1 MSVIVPGR
9 VERWSSAPG
18 RVMRN
23 VSVASRLALV
33 VVLVALV
40 SVVVTSIVGLDRGR
54 SLANDEIDTQ
64 LTAIGASRADEVE
77 RYIAGLERAVRGQ
90 ALTPRPAVAIEAFSA
105 RWRQLAAETASS
117 RDQALVDEYY
127 RDVVAPELSEARDRP
142 VNPAS
147 LIPDSAAG
155 VALQAQYVVP
165 VAEDD
170 PERPGD
176 ADWSTLHDPL
186 DDSLREFALQAGFD
200 DLYLI
205 EPTSYVVV
213 YSTAK
218 GIDFATSLRGGPH
231 SGSQLASLSSEL
243 AADPAPGDVAIR
255 DFAAYAPAGDRP
267 SAFVGAPV
275 FAEGDLAGFVVGR
288 FSPERLT
295 AIMTNDQQWGGLSET
310 GETYVVASDT
320 RMRSDSRQFLED
332 RAEFFDEIVSAGS
345 ADADEIRSMRAFGTT
360 VLFQPIDYRQVDAAF
375 AGETG
380 VDEVTNYLGR
390 EVISTT
396 ALLEI
401 DGLEWA
407 VFAEATTEEVE
418 APIDQFNRNL
428 LIAIA
433 VFIVVVTFVAVRWA
447 DRLLEP
453 LRVISTRLR
462 AIRDGGADTPRT
474 EIPARSAAE
483 FVELSDDI
491 DTMIATLQRRADAA
505 RGRADERRQVMRR
518 LLPASIAERA
528 EAGDR
533 DVVDQIATATVAV
546 IVIGGLGALVTD
558 GSPDRARD
566 LLDQFVDEADDLAAE
581 RGLDRVQ
588 LTGDAYVAACGVSRP
603 HLDHAARAASFVLD
617 VRDALRD
624 LDLDQELSVQA
635 GLAVGPITVGLTGG
649 DRLIH
654 DTWGVTVQ
662 RATDLARTARAGQ
675 VLVSGE
681 CAALLASTHRFE
693 SGDRDDVM
701 LLTGVVEPS
710 GTAQR

>member
-1 MSVIVPGR
+1 
-9 VERWSSAPG
+9 
-18 RVMRN
+18 
-23 VSVASRLALV
+23 
-33 VVLVALV
+33 
-40 SVVVTSIVGLDRGR
+40 
-54 SLANDEIDTQ
+54 
-64 LTAIGASRADEVE
+64 
-77 RYIAGLERAVRGQ
+77 
-90 ALTPRPAVAIEAFSA
+90 
-105 RWRQLAAETASS
+105 
-117 RDQALVDEYY
+117 
-127 RDVVAPELSEARDRP
+127 
-142 VNPAS
+142 
-147 LIPDSAAG
+147 
-155 VALQAQYVVP
+155 
-165 VAEDD
+165 
-170 PERPGD
+170 
-176 ADWSTLHDPL
+176 
-186 DDSLREFALQAGFD
+186 
-200 DLYLI
+200 
-205 EPTSYVVV
+205 
-213 YSTAK
+213 
-218 GIDFATSLRGGPH
+218 
-231 SGSQLASLSSEL
+231 
-243 AADPAPGDVAIR
+243 
-255 DFAAYAPAGDRP
+255 
-267 SAFVGAPV
+267 
-275 FAEGDLAGFVVGR
+275 
-288 FSPERLT
+288 
-295 AIMTNDQQWGGLSET
+295 
-310 GETYVVASDT
+310 
-320 RMRSDSRQFLED
+320 
-332 RAEFFDEIVSAGS
+332 
-345 ADADEIRSMRAFGTT
+345 
-360 VLFQPIDYRQVDAAF
+360 
-375 AGETG
+375 
-380 VDEVTNYLGR
+380 
-390 EVISTT
+390 
-396 ALLEI
+396 
-401 DGLEWA
+401 
-407 VFAEATTEEVE
+407 
-418 APIDQFNRNL
+418 
-428 LIAIA
+428 
-433 VFIVVVTFVAVRWA
+433 
-447 DRLLEP
+447 

>member
-1 MSVIVPGR
+1 
-9 VERWSSAPG
+9 
-18 RVMRN
+18 MRN

-54 SLANDEIDTQ
+54 RLAGDEIDKQ
-64 LTAIGASRADEVE
+64 LTAVGASRADEVE
-77 RYIAGLERAVRGQ
+77 RYVAGLERAVSGQ
-90 ALTPRPAVAIEAFSA
+90 ALTPRPAAAIEAFSA
-105 RWRQLAAETASS
+105 RFRELAAGTVSS
-117 RDQALVDEYY
+117 RDEDLVDEYY
-127 RDVVAPELSEARDRP
+127 RDVVAPELSEARGRP

-147 LIPDSAAG
+147 LIPVSPAG
-155 VALQAQYVVP
+155 VTLQAQYVVP
-165 VAEDD
+165 VADD
-170 PERPGD
+170 GPARSGD

-200 DLYLI
+200 DVYLI
-205 EPTSYVVV
+205 EPIAHVVL

-218 GIDFATSLRGGPH
+218 DIDFATSLRGGPH
-231 SGSQLASLSSEL
+231 SGSQLASLTYEL
-243 AADPAPGDVAIR
+243 ADDPAPGDVAIR

-275 FAEGDLAGFVVGR
+275 FADGDLAGFVVGR

-295 AIMTNDQQWGGLSET
+295 AIMTNDRQWGGLGDS

-320 RMRSDSRQFLED
+320 RMRSDSRLFLDD
-332 RAEFFDEIVSAGS
+332 RSAFFDDVESAGT
-345 ADADEIRSMRAFGTT
+345 ADANEIRSMQVLGTT
-360 VLFQPIDYRQVDAAF
+360 VLLQPVDYRQVDAVF

-380 VDEVTNYLGR
+380 VGEVTNYLGR
-390 EVISTT
+390 EVISTKR
-396 ALLEI
+396 LLDI

-407 VFAEATTEEVE
+407 VFAEAETSEIE
-418 APIDQFNRNL
+418 APIDAFNRNL
-428 LIAIA
+428 LVAIA
-433 VFIVVVTFVAVRWA
+433 VFIVVVTFIAVWWA

-453 LRVISTRLR
+453 LRIISTRLR
-462 AIRDGGADTPRT
+462 AIRGGADTQRT
-474 EIPARSAAE
+474 ELPARSAAE
-483 FVELSDDI
+483 FAELSDDI
-491 DTMIATLQRRADAA
+491 DKMIETLQRRTDAA
-505 RGRADERRQVMRR
+505 RSRADERLQVMRR

-546 IVIGGLGALVTD
+546 VVIGGLGTLVTD
-558 GSPDRARD
+558 GSPDRARE
-566 LLDQFVDEADDLAAE
+566 LLDRFVEEADDLAAE

-603 HLDHAARAASFVLD
+603 HLDHTARTAAFVLE
-617 VRDALRD
+617 VREALRD
-624 LDLDQELSVQA
+624 LDPDQELFVQA

-649 DRLIH
+649 NRLIH

-662 RATDLARTARAGQ
+662 RAADLARTAHAGQ
-675 VLVSGE
+675 VLVSDE
-681 CAALLASTHRFE
+681 CVAVLASTYRFE

-701 LLTGVVEPS
+701 LLSGVAEPS
-710 GTAQR
+710 GTAT